1 MYKLIL
7 AEDEEDVREGI
18 IAQIDWEQY
27 GFEVVEQAENGREA
41 ADAIDRLLP
50 DVVVTDIQMP
60 FMNGLQLAEW
70 IRSRHPN
77 TKIIILT
84 GYDEFEYAQKAI
96 KLQID
101 EYILKPFS
109 SQELIDVLLKV
120 RATIETEIAEKENVF
135 VLSEHYRKSLPVLRE
150 QFLSTL
156 VSRRLRSAEIAEK
169 STEYGIPLTGELF
182 QSSVISIDYIRQD
195 RSSGLQEGRPVSLR
209 DTGDRNLQLYA
220 VLNIAEEICQ
230 KHSFGKVFIHRDDV
244 VLLSVSQSP
253 EESDITAST
262 FAILEE
268 ICQNVQRFLK
278 LTVTAG
284 AGTVCKAPSMLFH
297 SFGDALQALDYRL
310 ILGNNRVIWIED
322 VESRSSR
329 MLDYDE
335 LTQQS
340 LIRTIKLGTVQ
351 ELREVVD
358 ELFRGL
364 DTEQVSAQDYQ
375 IFLLEIITSIL
386 RVAKESGSGT
396 YDFIGPG
403 LTSLSDMNKFN
414 NLEEARQWII
424 TVCSRLMDSIASERQ
439 SSYKQ
444 LIDQAKEFIRSHYE
458 ESDMS
463 IGRGMPASAYQH
475 RLFQQHFQKEMKMTF
490 VSYLLQIRLE
500 AAKELLRATELKAF
514 EIAERIGFADPNYF
528 SFCFRKKYGQSPPK
542 SIRTA
547 HGENSHEQAQ
557 GLFLPVAAGVPQE
570 RQAASVL
577 EAAEYSADYYADVHG
592 GDCGGGRDRQCA
604 AVRQVRQH
612 GGGECQS
619 QHAADHRAGE
629 L

>member
-18 IAQIDWEQY
+18 IAQIDWEKY

-120 RATIETEIAEKENVF
+120 RAAIETEIAEKENVF

-150 QFLSTL
+150 QFLSSL
-156 VSRRLRSAEIAEK
+156 VSRRLRSVEITEK
-169 STEYGIPLTGELF
+169 SAEYGINLSGELF
-182 QSSVISIDYIRQD
+182 QSSVISIDYIRPD
-195 RSSGLQEGRPVSLR
+195 RSSGVPEARPVSLR
-209 DTGDRNLQLYA
+209 DTGDRNLQLFA

-244 VLLSVSQSP
+244 VLLSVSQGTD
-253 EESDITAST
+253 ESEMTART
-262 FAILEE
+262 FTILEE
-268 ICQNVQRFLK
+268 IRQNVQRFLK

-284 AGTVCKAPSMLFH
+284 AGTVCRMPSMLFN

-322 VESRSSR
+322 VESRSSQ
-329 MLDYDE
+329 MLAYDE

-358 ELFRGL
+358 ELFGGL
-364 DTEQVSAQDYQ
+364 DTAQVSTQDYQ

-386 RVAKESGSGT
+386 RVAKESGSET
-396 YDFIGPG
+396 NDFIGSG
-403 LTSLSDMNKFN
+403 ISSLTELNKFN
-414 NLEEARQWII
+414 NMGKPSSGL
-424 TVCSRLMDSIASERQ
+424 SR
-439 SSYKQ
+439 
-444 LIDQAKEFIRSHYE
+444 
-458 ESDMS
+458 
-463 IGRGMPASAYQH
+463 
-475 RLFQQHFQKEMKMTF
+475 
-490 VSYLLQIRLE
+490 
-500 AAKELLRATELKAF
+500 
-514 EIAERIGFADPNYF
+514 
-528 SFCFRKKYGQSPPK
+528 C
-542 SIRTA
+542 
-547 HGENSHEQAQ
+547 
-557 GLFLPVAAGVPQE
+557 AAG
-570 RQAASVL
+570 
-577 EAAEYSADYYADVHG
+577 
-592 GDCGGGRDRQCA
+592 
-604 AVRQVRQH
+604 
-612 GGGECQS
+612 
-619 QHAADHRAGE
+619 
-629 L
+629 

>member
-18 IAQIDWEQY
+18 VAQIDWEKY

-41 ADAIDRLLP
+41 ADAIDRHLP

-109 SQELIDVLLKV
+109 SQELIDILLKV
-120 RATIETEIAEKENVF
+120 RANIETEIAEKENIF

-150 QFLSTL
+150 QFLSSL

-169 STEYGIPLTGELF
+169 SAEYGIDLDGVLF
-182 QSSVISIDYIRQD
+182 QSSVIGIDYIRQD
-195 RSSGLQEGRPVSLR
+195 RTPGSSEARQVSLR
-209 DTGDRNLQLYA
+209 DTGDRNLQLFA

-230 KHSFGKVFIHRDDV
+230 KHSFGRVFIHRDDV
-244 VLLSVSQSP
+244 VLLSVSQ
-253 EESDITAST
+253 EQDESVITGRT

-268 ICQNVQRFLK
+268 TRQNVQRFLK

-284 AGTVCKAPSMLFH
+284 AGTVCRQPSKLSS

-322 VESRSSR
+322 VESRPSQ
-329 MLDYDE
+329 MLAYDE

-358 ELFRGL
+358 ELFGGL
-364 DTEQVSAQDYQ
+364 DTAQVSTRDYQ

-386 RVAKESGSGT
+386 RVAKEAGSET
-396 YDFIGPG
+396 NEFIGPG
-403 LTSLSDMNKFN
+403 LSSLSEINKFN
-414 NLEEARQWII
+414 NMGEAKQWII
-424 TVCSRLMDSIASERQ
+424 TVCSRLMDTIALERQ

-444 LIDQAKEFIRSHYE
+444 LVDQAKEYIRSHYE
-458 ESDMS
+458 ESDIS
-463 IGRGMPASAYQH
+463 IGRVCQH
-475 RLFQQHFQKEMKMTF
+475 LHISTGYFSSIFKKETKMTF

-500 AAKELLRATELKAF
+500 AAKEMLRATELKAF

-528 SFCFRKKYGQSPPK
+528 SFCFRKKYGQSPK
-542 SIRTA
+542 EYKNSSR
-547 HGENSHEQAQ
+547 GE
-557 GLFLPVAAGVPQE
+557 
-570 RQAASVL
+570 
-577 EAAEYSADYYADVHG
+577 
-592 GDCGGGRDRQCA
+592 
-604 AVRQVRQH
+604 
-612 GGGECQS
+612 
-619 QHAADHRAGE
+619 
-629 L
+629 

>member
-18 IAQIDWEQY
+18 IAQIDWEKY

-120 RATIETEIAEKENVF
+120 RAAIETEIAEKENVF

-150 QFLSTL
+150 QFLSSL

-169 STEYGIPLTGELF
+169 SAEYGINLSGELF
-182 QSSVISIDYIRQD
+182 QSSVISIDYIRPD
-195 RSSGLQEGRPVSLR
+195 RSSGVPEAGPVSLR
-209 DTGDRNLQLYA
+209 DTGDRNLQLFA

-244 VLLSVSQSP
+244 VLLSVSQ
-253 EESDITAST
+253 ETDESEITGRT

-268 ICQNVQRFLK
+268 IRQNVQRFLK

-284 AGTVCKAPSMLFH
+284 AGTVCRMPSMLFN

-322 VESRSSR
+322 VESRPSQ
-329 MLDYDE
+329 MLAYDE

-358 ELFRGL
+358 ELFGGL
-364 DTEQVSAQDYQ
+364 DTAQVSTQDYQ

-386 RVAKESGSGT
+386 RVAKESGSET
-396 YDFIGPG
+396 NDFIGSG
-403 LTSLSDMNKFN
+403 ISSLTELNKFN
-414 NLEEARQWII
+414 NMGEAKQWII
-424 TVCSRLMDSIASERQ
+424 TVCSRLMDTIASERQ

-444 LIDQAKEFIRSHYE
+444 LIDQAKDYIRAHYE
-458 ESDMS
+458 ESDIS
-463 IGRGMPASAYQH
+463 IGKVCQH
-475 RLFQQHFQKEMKMTF
+475 LHISTGYFSSIFKKEMKMTF

-500 AAKELLRATELKAF
+500 AAKEMLRSTELKAF

-528 SFCFRKKYGQSPPK
+528 SFCFRKKYGQSPK
-542 SIRTA
+542 
-547 HGENSHEQAQ
+547 EYKNSS
-557 GLFLPVAAGVPQE
+557 
-570 RQAASVL
+570 R
-577 EAAEYSADYYADVHG
+577 G
-592 GDCGGGRDRQCA
+592 G
-604 AVRQVRQH
+604 
-612 GGGECQS
+612 
-619 QHAADHRAGE
+619 
-629 L
+629 

>member
-18 IAQIDWEQY
+18 IAQIDWEKY

-120 RATIETEIAEKENVF
+120 RAAIETEIAEKENVF

-150 QFLSTL
+150 QFLSSL

-169 STEYGIPLTGELF
+169 SAEYGINLSGELF
-182 QSSVISIDYIRQD
+182 QSSVISIDYIRPD
-195 RSSGLQEGRPVSLR
+195 RSFGVSEVRPVSLR
-209 DTGDRNLQLYA
+209 DTGDRNLQLFA

-244 VLLSVSQSP
+244 VLLSVSQGTD
-253 EESDITAST
+253 ESEITGRT

-268 ICQNVQRFLK
+268 IRQNVQRFLK

-284 AGTVCKAPSMLFH
+284 AGTVCRMPSMLFN

-322 VESRSSR
+322 VESRSSQ
-329 MLDYDE
+329 MLAYDE

-358 ELFRGL
+358 ELFGGL
-364 DTEQVSAQDYQ
+364 DTAQVSTQDYQ

-386 RVAKESGSGT
+386 RVAKESGSET
-396 YDFIGPG
+396 NDFIGSG
-403 LTSLSDMNKFN
+403 ISSLTELNKFN
-414 NLEEARQWII
+414 NMGDAKQWII
-424 TVCSRLMDSIASERQ
+424 TVCSRLMDTIASERQ

-444 LIDQAKEFIRSHYE
+444 LIDQAKDYIRAHYE
-458 ESDMS
+458 ESDIS
-463 IGRGMPASAYQH
+463 IGKVCQH
-475 RLFQQHFQKEMKMTF
+475 LHISTGYFSSIFKKEMKMTF

-500 AAKELLRATELKAF
+500 AAKEMLRSTELKAF

-528 SFCFRKKYGQSPPK
+528 SFCFRKKYGQSPK
-542 SIRTA
+542 
-547 HGENSHEQAQ
+547 
-557 GLFLPVAAGVPQE
+557 
-570 RQAASVL
+570 
-577 EAAEYSADYYADVHG
+577 EYKNCSRG
-592 GDCGGGRDRQCA
+592 G
-604 AVRQVRQH
+604 
-612 GGGECQS
+612 
-619 QHAADHRAGE
+619 
-629 L
+629 

>member
-18 IAQIDWEQY
+18 IGQIDWAKH
-27 GFEVVEQAENGREA
+27 GFEVVDQAENGREA
-41 ADAIDRLLP
+41 AEAIDRLLP

-84 GYDEFEYAQKAI
+84 GFDEFEYAQRAI

-120 RATIETEIAEKENVF
+120 KEGIEAEIAEKENVF

-150 QFLSTL
+150 QFLSSL
-156 VSRRLRSAEIAEK
+156 VSRRLTALEIAEK
-169 STEYGIPLTGELF
+169 SAEYGVVLAGECF
-182 QSSVISIDYIRQD
+182 QASVISVDYIRREDQ
-195 RSSGLQEGRPVSLR
+195 LQPDGRPLSLR
-209 DTGDRNLQLYA
+209 DTGDRNLQLFA
-220 VLNIAEEICQ
+220 VLNIAEEICG
-230 KHSFGKVFIHRDDV
+230 KHGLGKVFIHRDEV
-244 VLLSVSQSP
+244 VLLTVSP
-253 EESDITAST
+253 GDTDMTGCT

-268 ICQNVQRFLK
+268 IRQNVERFLK

-284 AGTVCKAPSMLFH
+284 AGTVCHSPDQLFR
-297 SFGDALQALDYRL
+297 SFGDARQALDYRL

-322 VESRSSR
+322 VETRANR

-351 ELREVVD
+351 ELREAVD
-358 ELFRGL
+358 GLFAGL
-364 DTEQVSAQDYQ
+364 DTAQVSTQDYQ

-386 RVAKESGSGT
+386 RVAKEAGRGTAELFGSGLSS
-396 YDFIGPG
+396 
-403 LTSLSDMNKFN
+403 LTAMNKFN
-414 NLEEARQWII
+414 SVDEAKQWII
-424 TVCSRLMDSIASERQ
+424 DLCTRIMDSIALERQ

-444 LIDQAKEFIRSHYE
+444 LIDQAKEYIRDHYAE
-458 ESDMS
+458 YDIS
-463 IGRGMPASAYQH
+463 IGKVCQH
-475 RLFQQHFQKEMKMTF
+475 LHISTGYFSSIFKKELKMTF

-500 AAKELLRATELKAF
+500 AAKELLRSTELKAF
-514 EIAERIGFADPNYF
+514 EIAERIGFTDPNYF
-528 SFCFRKKYGQSPPK
+528 SFCFRKKYGISPK
-542 SIRTA
+542 
-547 HGENSHEQAQ
+547 EYKNSA
-557 GLFLPVAAGVPQE
+557 
-570 RQAASVL
+570 R
-577 EAAEYSADYYADVHG
+577 G
-592 GDCGGGRDRQCA
+592 G
-604 AVRQVRQH
+604 
-612 GGGECQS
+612 
-619 QHAADHRAGE
+619 
-629 L
+629 

>member
-244 VLLSVSQSP
+244 VLLSVSQST
-253 EESDITAST
+253 EESDITART

-463 IGRGMPASAYQH
+463 IGRVCQH
-475 RLFQQHFQKEMKMTF
+475 LHISTGYFSSIFKKEMKMTF

-528 SFCFRKKYGQSPPK
+528 SFCFRKKYGQSPK
-542 SIRTA
+542 EYKNSAR
-547 HGENSHEQAQ
+547 GE
-557 GLFLPVAAGVPQE
+557 
-570 RQAASVL
+570 
-577 EAAEYSADYYADVHG
+577 
-592 GDCGGGRDRQCA
+592 
-604 AVRQVRQH
+604 
-612 GGGECQS
+612 
-619 QHAADHRAGE
+619 
-629 L
+629 

>member
-18 IAQIDWEQY
+18 IAQIDWEKY
-27 GFEVVEQAENGREA
+27 GFEVVDQAENGREA
-41 ADAIDRLLP
+41 AESIDRLLP

-120 RATIETEIAEKENVF
+120 RAAIEAEIAEKENVF

-150 QFLSTL
+150 QFLSSL
-156 VSRRLRSAEIAEK
+156 VSRRLPLQEIVDKSA
-169 STEYGIPLTGELF
+169 EYGIHLEGAQF
-182 QSSVISIDYIRQD
+182 QSSVISIDYIRA
-195 RSSGLQEGRPVSLR
+195 GEGQVVSAGRHVSLR
-209 DTGDRNLQLYA
+209 DTGDHNLQLFA
-220 VLNIAEEICQ
+220 ILNIAEEICQ
-230 KHSFGKVFIHRDDV
+230 KYGFGRVFIHRDEV
-244 VLLSVSQSP
+244 VLLSVSK
-253 EESDITAST
+253 ETDETGITDST

-268 ICQNVQRFLK
+268 IRQNVQRYLK

-284 AGTVCKAPSMLFH
+284 AGTVCQSASMLFN
-297 SFGDALQALDYRL
+297 SFADAMQALDYRL

-322 VESRSSR
+322 VESRSNQ
-329 MLDYDE
+329 MLAYDE

-351 ELREVVD
+351 ELKEVVD
-358 ELFRGL
+358 ELFGGL
-364 DTEQVSAQDYQ
+364 DTAQVSTQDYQ

-386 RVAKESGSGT
+386 RVAKESGSESAGFMGSGMST
-396 YDFIGPG
+396 
-403 LTSLSDMNKFN
+403 LTEMNKFN
-414 NLEEARQWII
+414 NMGEAKQWII
-424 TVCSRLMDSIASERQ
+424 NVCTGLMDSIASERQ

-444 LIDQAKEFIRSHYE
+444 LIDQAKEYIRSHYE
-458 ESDMS
+458 ESDIS
-463 IGRGMPASAYQH
+463 IGRVCQH
-475 RLFQQHFQKEMKMTF
+475 LHISTGYFSSIFKKEMKMTF

-500 AAKELLRATELKAF
+500 AAKELLRSTELKAF
-514 EIAERIGFADPNYF
+514 EIAETIGFADPNYF
-528 SFCFRKKYGQSPPK
+528 SFCFRKKYGQSPK
-542 SIRTA
+542 
-547 HGENSHEQAQ
+547 EYKNSS
-557 GLFLPVAAGVPQE
+557 
-570 RQAASVL
+570 R
-577 EAAEYSADYYADVHG
+577 G
-592 GDCGGGRDRQCA
+592 G
-604 AVRQVRQH
+604 
-612 GGGECQS
+612 
-619 QHAADHRAGE
+619 
-629 L
+629 

>member
-18 IAQIDWEQY
+18 IAQIDWEEY

-70 IRSRHPN
+70 VRSRHPN

-109 SQELIDVLLKV
+109 SRELIDVLLKV
-120 RATIETEIAEKENVF
+120 RAQIETEIAEKENVF
-135 VLSEHYRKSLPVLRE
+135 VLSEHYRKSLPLLRE
-150 QFLSTL
+150 QFLSSL

-169 STEYGIPLTGELF
+169 SAEYGINLAGQCF
-182 QSSVISIDYIRQD
+182 QSSVISIDYIRTE
-195 RSSGLQEGRPVSLR
+195 RTPGVQEARPVSLR
-209 DTGDRNLQLYA
+209 DTGDRNLQLFA

-230 KHSFGKVFIHRDDV
+230 KHEFGKVFIHRDDV

-253 EESDITAST
+253 EESDITGRT

-284 AGTVCKAPSMLFH
+284 AGTVCKAPSMLFN

-322 VESRSSR
+322 VESRSSQ
-329 MLDYDE
+329 MPAYDE
-335 LTQQS
+335 LAQQS
-340 LIRTIKLGTVQ
+340 LIRTIKLGTAQ

-358 ELFRGL
+358 ELFGGL
-364 DTEQVSAQDYQ
+364 DTAQVSTQDYQ

-386 RVAKESGSGT
+386 RVAKESGSET
-396 YDFIGPG
+396 NDFIGPG

-414 NLEEARQWII
+414 NMGEARQWII
-424 TVCSRLMDSIASERQ
+424 TVCSRLMNTIASERQ

-444 LIDQAKEFIRSHYE
+444 LIDQAKEYIRSHYE

-463 IGRGMPASAYQH
+463 IGRVCQH
-475 RLFQQHFQKEMKMTF
+475 LHISTGYFSSIFKKEMKMTF

-500 AAKELLRATELKAF
+500 AAKELLRSTELKAF

-528 SFCFRKKYGQSPPK
+528 SFCFRKKYGQSPK
-542 SIRTA
+542 EYKNSSR
-547 HGENSHEQAQ
+547 GE
-557 GLFLPVAAGVPQE
+557 
-570 RQAASVL
+570 
-577 EAAEYSADYYADVHG
+577 
-592 GDCGGGRDRQCA
+592 
-604 AVRQVRQH
+604 
-612 GGGECQS
+612 
-619 QHAADHRAGE
+619 
-629 L
+629 

>member
-41 ADAIDRLLP
+41 ADATDRLLP

-169 STEYGIPLTGELF
+169 STEYGIPLTGECF
-182 QSSVISIDYIRQD
+182 QSSVISIDYIRPDHSTAVQA
-195 RSSGLQEGRPVSLR
+195 QRPVSLR

-230 KHSFGKVFIHRDDV
+230 KHGFGKVFIHRDDV

-253 EESDITAST
+253 EESDITART

-278 LTVTAG
+278 FTVTAG

-340 LIRTIKLGTVQ
+340 LIRTIKLGTIQ

-396 YDFIGPG
+396 NDFIGPG

-444 LIDQAKEFIRSHYE
+444 LIDQAKEYIRSHYE
-458 ESDMS
+458 ESDIS
-463 IGRGMPASAYQH
+463 IGRVCQH
-475 RLFQQHFQKEMKMTF
+475 LHISTGYFSSIFKKEMKMTF

-500 AAKELLRATELKAF
+500 AAKELLRSTELKAF

-528 SFCFRKKYGQSPPK
+528 SFCFRKKYGQSPK
-542 SIRTA
+542 EYKNSAR
-547 HGENSHEQAQ
+547 GE
-557 GLFLPVAAGVPQE
+557 
-570 RQAASVL
+570 
-577 EAAEYSADYYADVHG
+577 
-592 GDCGGGRDRQCA
+592 
-604 AVRQVRQH
+604 
-612 GGGECQS
+612 
-619 QHAADHRAGE
+619 
-629 L
+629 

>member
-18 IAQIDWEQY
+18 IAQIDWEEY

-109 SQELIDVLLKV
+109 SRELIDVLLKV

-135 VLSEHYRKSLPVLRE
+135 VLSEHYRKSLPLLRE

-156 VSRRLRSAEIAEK
+156 VSRRLRCAEIAEK
-169 STEYGIPLTGELF
+169 STEYGIPLTGECF
-182 QSSVISIDYIRQD
+182 QSSVISIDYIRPD
-195 RSSGLQEGRPVSLR
+195 RSFAVQAQRPVSLR

-230 KHSFGKVFIHRDDV
+230 KHDFGKVFIHRDDV
-244 VLLSVSQSP
+244 VLLSVSESP
-253 EESDITAST
+253 EESDITART

-284 AGTVCKAPSMLFH
+284 AGTVCRAPSMLFH

-329 MLDYDE
+329 MLDFDE

-375 IFLLEIITSIL
+375 IYLLEIITSIL

-396 YDFIGPG
+396 NDFIGPG

-424 TVCSRLMDSIASERQ
+424 TVCTRLMDSIASERQ

-444 LIDQAKEFIRSHYE
+444 LIDQAKEYIRSHYE

-463 IGRGMPASAYQH
+463 IGRVCQH
-475 RLFQQHFQKEMKMTF
+475 LHISTGYFSSIFKKEMKMTF

-500 AAKELLRATELKAF
+500 AAKELLRSTELKAF

-528 SFCFRKKYGQSPPK
+528 SFCFRKKYGQSPK
-542 SIRTA
+542 EYKNSAR
-547 HGENSHEQAQ
+547 GE
-557 GLFLPVAAGVPQE
+557 
-570 RQAASVL
+570 
-577 EAAEYSADYYADVHG
+577 
-592 GDCGGGRDRQCA
+592 
-604 AVRQVRQH
+604 
-612 GGGECQS
+612 
-619 QHAADHRAGE
+619 
-629 L
+629 

>member
-18 IAQIDWEQY
+18 IAQIDWAKY

-109 SQELIDVLLKV
+109 AQELIDVLLKV
-120 RATIETEIAEKENVF
+120 RGAIENEIAEKENVYL
-135 VLSEHYRKSLPVLRE
+135 LSEHYRKSLPVLRE
-150 QFLSTL
+150 QFLSSL
-156 VSRRLRSAEIAEK
+156 VSRRLRAAEIAEK
-169 STEYGIPLTGELF
+169 SAEYGINLTGELF
-182 QSSVISIDYIRQD
+182 QSSVISIDYIRADGTAGSQPTA
-195 RSSGLQEGRPVSLR
+195 PVSLR
-209 DTGDRNLQLYA
+209 DTGDRNLQLFA

-230 KHSFGKVFIHRDDV
+230 KHGFGRVFIHRDDV
-244 VLLSVSQSP
+244 VLLSVSGAAD
-253 EESDITAST
+253 ESEITGRT

-268 ICQNVQRFLK
+268 IRQNVQRYLK
-278 LTVTAG
+278 LTITAG
-284 AGTVCKAPSMLFH
+284 AGTVCRKPSMLFN

-322 VESRSSR
+322 VESRSSQ
-329 MLDYDE
+329 MPAYDE

-351 ELREVVD
+351 ELKEVVD
-358 ELFRGL
+358 ELFSGL
-364 DTEQVSAQDYQ
+364 DTAQVSTQDYQ

-386 RVAKESGSGT
+386 RVAKESGSET
-396 YDFIGPG
+396 HDFIGLG
-403 LTSLSDMNKFN
+403 LSSLNEMNKFN
-414 NLEEARQWII
+414 NMGEAKQWII
-424 TVCSRLMDSIASERQ
+424 TVCSRLMDTIASERQ

-444 LIDQAKEFIRSHYE
+444 LIDQAKEYIRAHYE
-458 ESDMS
+458 ESDIS
-463 IGRGMPASAYQH
+463 IGRVCQH
-475 RLFQQHFQKEMKMTF
+475 LHISTGYFSSIFKKEMKMTF

-500 AAKELLRATELKAF
+500 AAKEMLRSTELKAF
-514 EIAERIGFADPNYF
+514 EIAEKIGFADPNYF
-528 SFCFRKKYGQSPPK
+528 SFCFRKKYGQSPK
-542 SIRTA
+542 
-547 HGENSHEQAQ
+547 EYKNSS
-557 GLFLPVAAGVPQE
+557 
-570 RQAASVL
+570 R
-577 EAAEYSADYYADVHG
+577 G
-592 GDCGGGRDRQCA
+592 G
-604 AVRQVRQH
+604 
-612 GGGECQS
+612 
-619 QHAADHRAGE
+619 
-629 L
+629 

>member
-18 IAQIDWEQY
+18 IAQIDWEKY

-109 SQELIDVLLKV
+109 SQELIDVLMKV
-120 RATIETEIAEKENVF
+120 RAAIETEIAEKENVF

-150 QFLSTL
+150 QFLSSL

-169 STEYGIPLTGELF
+169 SAEYGINLSGELF
-182 QSSVISIDYIRQD
+182 QSSVISIDYIRPD
-195 RSSGLQEGRPVSLR
+195 RSSGVPAAGPVSLR
-209 DTGDRNLQLYA
+209 DTGDRNLQLFA

-244 VLLSVSQSP
+244 VLLSVSQGTD
-253 EESDITAST
+253 ESDITGRT

-268 ICQNVQRFLK
+268 IRQNVQRFLK

-284 AGTVCKAPSMLFH
+284 AGTVCRMPSLLFN

-322 VESRSSR
+322 VESRSSQ
-329 MLDYDE
+329 MLAYDE

-358 ELFRGL
+358 ELFGGL
-364 DTEQVSAQDYQ
+364 DTAQVSTQDYQ

-386 RVAKESGSGT
+386 RVAKEAGSET
-396 YDFIGPG
+396 NDFIGSG
-403 LTSLSDMNKFN
+403 ISSLTELNKFN
-414 NLEEARQWII
+414 NMGEAKQWII
-424 TVCSRLMDSIASERQ
+424 TVCSRLMDTIASERQ

-444 LIDQAKEFIRSHYE
+444 LIDQAKDYIRAHYE
-458 ESDMS
+458 ESDIS
-463 IGRGMPASAYQH
+463 IGRVCQH
-475 RLFQQHFQKEMKMTF
+475 LHISTGYFSSIFKKEMKMTF

-500 AAKELLRATELKAF
+500 AAKEMLRSTELKAF

-528 SFCFRKKYGQSPPK
+528 SFCFRKKYGQSPK
-542 SIRTA
+542 
-547 HGENSHEQAQ
+547 EYKNSS
-557 GLFLPVAAGVPQE
+557 
-570 RQAASVL
+570 R
-577 EAAEYSADYYADVHG
+577 G
-592 GDCGGGRDRQCA
+592 G
-604 AVRQVRQH
+604 
-612 GGGECQS
+612 
-619 QHAADHRAGE
+619 
-629 L
+629 